1 MAEEKPAEHYE
12 KNFFHVLLED
22 SVRVLTIMSAFIA
35 LIVFIFGSKLYSYV
49 EDIIDDNKLAP
60 QAQVLI
66 LEGKIDHIQQH
77 EAGVDKSL
85 ERLNTQMDKIEE
97 LAREQRAMQNQIL
110 LELRK

>member
-1 MAEEKPAEHYE
+1 MTHEKSTEHYE
-12 KNFFHVLLED
+12 KNFLSVLLED

-35 LIVFIFGSKLYSYV
+35 LVVFVFGSKLYSYV
-49 EDIIDDNKLAP
+49 EDIIDDKKLAP

-66 LEGKIDHIQQH
+66 IEGKIDQIQQH
-77 EAGVDKSL
+77 EQGVDKHL